1 MISAF
6 SRLVL
11 MGVGVLFVLVL
22 VLFGL
27 RQVGF
32 QRQFQAF
39 DHPLV
44 QDPAFWI
51 VALGGDAQ
59 RFPPYTKEALLA
71 AAELDKDMLIEL
83 PLHRSQDGVWF
94 VFPTYQLESVTDGSG
109 FPEVLTWDQLSQLD
123 AGFQYPGPT
132 DNFPFRGKGLRLVNL
147 EQAAQLLPK
156 TRFVLTFFDPKADFA
171 EEVATQINSLD
182 LGPRVVIRSPFSKFV
197 RELKKIE
204 PMWIYAIDR
213 PSLDRAVMMGRLR
226 IETLASLPTD
236 VVISELTRNGTV
248 ILSQPIV
255 SEIKRQK
262 KRLLL
267 IIDDSTPTIPKWIL
281 SYIDGVL
288 TNRPSWAVEQF
299 RSPAP

>member
-1 MISAF
+1 
-6 SRLVL
+6 
-11 MGVGVLFVLVL
+11 
-22 VLFGL
+22 
-27 RQVGF
+27 
-32 QRQFQAF
+32 
-39 DHPLV
+39 
-44 QDPAFWI
+44 
-51 VALGGDAQ
+51 
-59 RFPPYTKEALLA
+59 
-71 AAELDKDMLIEL
+71 
-83 PLHRSQDGVWF
+83 
-94 VFPTYQLESVTDGSG
+94 
-109 FPEVLTWDQLSQLD
+109 
-123 AGFQYPGPT
+123 
-132 DNFPFRGKGLRLVNL
+132 
-147 EQAAQLLPK
+147 
-156 TRFVLTFFDPKADFA
+156 
-171 EEVATQINSLD
+171 
-182 LGPRVVIRSPFSKFV
+182 
-197 RELKKIE
+197 
-204 PMWIYAIDR
+204 MWIYAIDR